1 MPVTKTVKMLVA
13 EAKQQTKSI
22 SPADAHD
29 QQQAGDAIL
38 IDIRDIRELQRDGRI
53 EGAFHAPRGMLEFW
67 ADPDSPYH
75 KEIFATKGELVL
87 FCASSWRSALAAKTL
102 QDMGFSNIRDMDGG
116 FTAWKTASLPITKD
130 D

>member
-1 MPVTKTVKMLVA
+1 MPITKTVKMLVA
-13 EAKQQTKSI
+13 EAKQQTNSI

-29 QQQAGDAIL
+29 RQQAGDAVL
-38 IDIRDIRELQRDGRI
+38 IDIRDIRELHRDGRI
-53 EGAFHAPRGMLEFW
+53 DGAFHAPRGMLEFW

-102 QDMGFSNIRDMDGG
+102 QDMGFNNIRDMDGG
-116 FTAWKTASLPITKD
+116 FTAWKTASLPISKD

>member
-13 EAKQQTKSI
+13 EAKEQTNSI

-29 QQQAGDAIL
+29 RQQAGDAIL

-53 EGAFHAPRGMLEFW
+53 NGAFHAPRGILEFW

-75 KEIFATKGELVL
+75 KDIFATEGELVL

-102 QDMGFSNIRDMDGG
+102 QDMGFSNIIDLEGG
-116 FTAWKTASLPITKD
+116 FTAWKIASLPITKD